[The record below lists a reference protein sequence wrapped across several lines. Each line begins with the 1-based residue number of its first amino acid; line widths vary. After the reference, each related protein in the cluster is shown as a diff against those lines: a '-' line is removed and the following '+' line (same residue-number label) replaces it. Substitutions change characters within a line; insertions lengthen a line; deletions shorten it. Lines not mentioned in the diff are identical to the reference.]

1 MHMKELNDFLFWH
14 LYVQNTQERSDFP
27 SYSQG
32 RNPSVSLLN
41 EPFYLEDVYLI
52 LDCLTL

>member
-14 LYVQNTQERSDFP
+14 LYMQSTQQCSDFP

-32 RNPSVSLLN
+32 RSPSVSLLN
-41 EPFYLEDVYLI
+41 EPNFTWKMCI
-52 LDCLTL
+52 LDYLTL

>member
-14 LYVQNTQERSDFP
+14 LYMQSTQQCSDFP

-32 RNPSVSLLN
+32 RSPSVS
-41 EPFYLEDVYLI
+41 FYLEDVYLI
-52 LDCLTL
+52 LDYLTL

>member
-41 EPFYLEDVYLI
+41 EPSFTWKMCI
-52 LDCLTL
+52 